1 MVFIFVKVV
10 KKKDNMR
17 QRPNPAHKACA
28 FTVRP
33 FAEGVCRPLPE
44 AFSVFGRTWTLRS
57 FLLLKFQNY
66 DSLMQSLGPNLTE
79 QPTRWV
85 IPAES
90 LPLFFKMGE
99 YFHSFLGMEGWEK
112 ILDFSFWWFFSSDFV
127 FVLINAYLNLE
138 SLFETCRVWERW
150 KIKLITASNMT
161 IIIFLNTYNAKTSK
175 HEQIHWPL

>member
-1 MVFIFVKVV
+1 MDGGGNKSLPVISSRMVFIFVKVV
-10 KKKDNMR
+10 KKKDNMQ

-66 DSLMQSLGPNLTE
+66 DSLMQSLGPNLTK

-99 YFHSFLGMEGWEK
+99 YFHSFSGMEGWEK
-112 ILDFSFWWFFSSDFV
+112 ILDFSFWCFFSSDFV
-127 FVLINAYLNLE
+127 FV
-138 SLFETCRVWERW
+138 FC
-150 KIKLITASNMT
+150 
-161 IIIFLNTYNAKTSK
+161 FD
-175 HEQIHWPL
+175 